1 MKKDHTPEYMKQLSG
16 KILEINFK
24 TQSLKMSFQATE
36 DICHSNGTIIQGG
49 FTTVMMDS
57 CMAFLVMELTD
68 FIFTPMSIDINV
80 SFLAAGRPGKL
91 ECQSKIV
98 KLGNSIGFAKAETT
112 QSAVVADDNV
122 CWVYARSVLFRLAT
136 TEVAVVV
143 PSGATPALVVMVV
156 FAR

>member
-91 ECQSKIV
+91 ECQSTIV
-98 KLGNSIGFAKAETT
+98 KLGNSIGFAKAELHQEGELIATASSSLKLVKIEGA
-112 QSAVVADDNV
+112 QKDFIKDNI
-122 CWVYARSVLFRLAT
+122 ARDAKIVKA
-136 TEVAVVV
+136 
-143 PSGATPALVVMVV
+143 
-156 FAR
+156 

>member
-24 TQSLKMSFQATE
+24 SQSLKMSFLATE

-68 FIFTPMSIDINV
+68 FIYTPMSIDINV
-80 SFLAAGRPGKL
+80 SFLAAGNPGVL

-98 KLGNSIGFAKAETT
+98 KLGKSIGFARAKLYQEENLIATASSSLKLVKLEGV
-112 QSAVVADDNV
+112 QKDFVKDN
-122 CWVYARSVLFRLAT
+122 LAK
-136 TEVAVVV
+136 EAKVIK
-143 PSGATPALVVMVV
+143 P
-156 FAR
+156 

>member
-24 TQSLKMSFQATE
+24 TQSLKMSFLATE

-57 CMAFLVMELTD
+57 CMAFLVMEMTD
-68 FIFTPMSIDINV
+68 FIYTPMSIDINV
-80 SFLAAGRPGKL
+80 SFLAAGKPGVL

-98 KLGNSIGFAKAETT
+98 KLGKSIGFAKAKLHQEGSLIATA
-112 QSAVVADDNV
+112 SSSLKLVKLEGVPKDFVKDN
-122 CWVYARSVLFRLAT
+122 LAK
-136 TEVAVVV
+136 EAKVIK
-143 PSGATPALVVMVV
+143 P
-156 FAR
+156 

>member
-24 TQSLKMSFQATE
+24 SKSLKMSFLATE

-57 CMAFLVMELTD
+57 CMSCLVMELTD
-68 FIFTPMSIDINV
+68 FIYTPMSIDINV
-80 SFLAAGRPGKL
+80 SFLAAGNPGVL

-98 KLGNSIGFAKAETT
+98 KLGDIIVFESTVYPGLTENLCIPKIEKNSLLKNGQDFLIDYFFQFLEYT
-112 QSAVVADDNV
+112 N
-122 CWVYARSVLFRLAT
+122 
-136 TEVAVVV
+136 
-143 PSGATPALVVMVV
+143 
-156 FAR
+156 

>member
-24 TQSLKMSFQATE
+24 TQSLKMSFLATE

-57 CMAFLVMELTD
+57 CMAFLVMELTN
-68 FIFTPMSIDINV
+68 FIYTPMSIDINV
-80 SFLAAGRPGKL
+80 SFLAAGNPGAL

-98 KLGNSIGFAKAETT
+98 KLGKSIGFASPIFGKELPTPMAIHL
-112 QSAVVADDNV
+112 SSNNFFRSIK
-122 CWVYARSVLFRLAT
+122 VYSL
-136 TEVAVVV
+136 
-143 PSGATPALVVMVV
+143 LV
-156 FAR
+156 

>member
-24 TQSLKMSFQATE
+24 TQSLKMSFLATE

-57 CMAFLVMELTD
+57 CMAFLFMELTD
-68 FIFTPMSIDINV
+68 FIYTPMSIDINV
-80 SFLAAGRPGKL
+80 SFLAAGNPGAL

-98 KLGNSIGFAKAETT
+98 KLGKSIGFAKAELNQEGNLIATASSSLKLVKIEGA
-112 QSAVVADDNV
+112 QKDFIKDNI
-122 CWVYARSVLFRLAT
+122 AKEAKIIKS
-136 TEVAVVV
+136 
-143 PSGATPALVVMVV
+143 
-156 FAR
+156 